1 MAELIP
7 YRTVKA
13 PSRIELVINK
23 SRFIGQCYPVSS
35 EAEALE
41 TLAALKKQYW
51 DATHNCYAYSI
62 GEKGAVARFSDDG
75 EPGGTAGMPMM
86 EALRGAGVTNVLCV
100 VTRYFGGILLGT
112 GGLVRA
118 YTQAARLALEAAGV
132 ALLREWEELLIACP
146 YPLYEKVKR
155 ELELAGAAISSTDF
169 GADVSIEAM
178 LEKGRSAALNERLRE
193 LSSGAV
199 EAVLMGSQYRAVRLD
214 QEVENHG

>member
-1 MAELIP
+1 MNEGVLIP
-7 YRTVKA
+7 AGYGEAEFTEKR
-13 PSRIELVINK
+13 
-23 SRFIGQCYPVSS
+23 SRFIGRVWPLES
-35 EAEALE
+35 EEEALE
-41 TLAALKKQYW
+41 HLKEIRSRHW
-51 DATHNCYAYSI
+51 DATHNVYAYI
-62 GEKGAVARFSDDG
+62 LREGGIMRYSDDG
-75 EPGGTAGMPMM
+75 EPQGTSGMPTLTVFRSR
-86 EALRGAGVTNVLCV
+86 EIQNVLCI

-155 ELELAGAAISSTDF
+155 ELELAGAVISSTDF

-178 LEKGRSAALNERLRE
+178 LEKGRSAALNERLLE

>member
-1 MAELIP
+1 MNEGVLIP
-7 YRTVKA
+7 AGYGEAEFTEKR
-13 PSRIELVINK
+13 
-23 SRFIGQCYPVSS
+23 SRFIGRVWPLQS
-35 EAEALE
+35 EEEALE
-41 TLAALKKQYW
+41 HLKEIRSRHW
-51 DATHNCYAYSI
+51 DATHNVYAYI
-62 GEKGAVARFSDDG
+62 LREGGIMRYSDDG
-75 EPGGTAGMPMM
+75 EPQGTSGMPTLTVFRSR
-86 EALRGAGVTNVLCV
+86 EIQNVLCI

>member
-1 MAELIP
+1 MNEGVLIP
-7 YRTVKA
+7 AGYGEAEFTEKR
-13 PSRIELVINK
+13 SH
-23 SRFIGQCYPVSS
+23 FIGRVWPLES
-35 EAEALE
+35 EEEALE
-41 TLAALKKQYW
+41 HLKEIRSRHW
-51 DATHNCYAYSI
+51 DATHNVYAYI
-62 GEKGAVARFSDDG
+62 LREGGIMRYSDDG
-75 EPGGTAGMPMM
+75 EPQGTSGMPTLTVFRSR
-86 EALRGAGVTNVLCV
+86 EIQNVLCI

-155 ELELAGAAISSTDF
+155 ELELAGAVISSTDF

-178 LEKGRSAALNERLRE
+178 LEKGRSAALNERLLE